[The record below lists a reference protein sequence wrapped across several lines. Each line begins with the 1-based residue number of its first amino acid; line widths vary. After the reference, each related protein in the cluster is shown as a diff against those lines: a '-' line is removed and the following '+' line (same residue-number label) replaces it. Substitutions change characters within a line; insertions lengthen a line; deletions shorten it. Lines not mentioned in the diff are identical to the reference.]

1 MKKIII
7 VLFLFVCLF
16 LLTQGKEEYIIPDSA
31 IRLRVIASSNTFED
45 QATKMEIKNN
55 IETILQQDLTKRQ
68 TKEEATLNIQNNLPK
83 IKTMLNNYNLDYKMN
98 YGKNYFP
105 EKTYKGVKYEEGMY
119 ESLVVTLGS
128 GEGENWWCV
137 LFPPLCFIDESKIEN
152 KENMNY
158 AFFVKE
164 LFQKYM

>member
-7 VLFLFVCLF
+7 VLFLFTVICF
-16 LLTQGKEEYIIPDSA
+16 INKGEEEYIIPDNA

-55 IETILQQDLTKRQ
+55 IENILKNDIANPHN
-68 TKEEATLNIQNNLPK
+68 KEQVSLAINQKIPE
-83 IKTMLNNYNLDYKMN
+83 IKTMINNYNLPYQIN

-105 EKTYKGVKYEEGMY
+105 EKSYKGVKYESGMY
-119 ESLVVTLGS
+119 DSLVVTLGK

-137 LFPPLCFIDESKIEN
+137 LFPPLCLMEAQET
-152 KENMNY
+152 NMKDVDY
-158 AFFVKE
+158 EWFVKDI
-164 LFQKYM
+164 FKKYM